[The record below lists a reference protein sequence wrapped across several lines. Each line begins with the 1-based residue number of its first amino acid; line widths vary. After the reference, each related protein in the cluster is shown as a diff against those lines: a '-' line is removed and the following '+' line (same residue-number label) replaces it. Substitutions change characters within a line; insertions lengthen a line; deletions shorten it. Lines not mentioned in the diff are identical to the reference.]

1 MLFEKVINR
10 FYKFQMKKRILHKAC
25 FVLAL
30 FTSLLS
36 CSKSDNNTE
45 KIVIEKITDF
55 AKTLGGSLNESAQS
69 IVKTTDGGY
78 AILGH
83 TQSTDG
89 DVENKTNASFDFWLL
104 KFNSDDKLQWQKTYG
119 GSDDDRGLDIIQT
132 QEGGYAILGYSKS
145 TDGNV
150 TENMG
155 ANDFWI
161 CKLDSSGNITWQK
174 SYGFLGADIGYAL
187 TETNDNGY
195 LITGVLDVS
204 ASGGQGNSKS
214 LNTQHA
220 GGDYWAIKLN
230 TNGDKEW
237 SKFFGG
243 TFTDTPYDVVQTQD
257 NGYLIVGSSDSDD
270 VDIKG
275 NQGTYDFWVVKI
287 SESGNLLW
295 EKSFGGSQIDEA
307 WGVLASNDGNFII
320 VGDTRSNDKDVTN
333 NNGAADAFVIKITPN
348 GDLIWRKSFGGT
360 SFDTARSISK
370 SNDGGFLISG
380 SSRSSDGD
388 VLKNNGQNDAWV
400 FKINNIGD
408 LEWQKT
414 MGGTNVDLAFDA
426 ISLNDDSTIVVG
438 ESSSSDKDILENKGF
453 TDLLIFKIK

>member
-1 MLFEKVINR
+1 
-10 FYKFQMKKRILHKAC
+10 MKKRILHKAC
-25 FVLAL
+25 FVLVL
-30 FTSLLS
+30 FTSLLN
-36 CSKSDNNTE
+36 CSKSDDNTE
-45 KIVIEKITDF
+45 KIVVKKPTDF
-55 AKTLGGSLNESAQS
+55 VKTLGGSLNESAQS

-89 DVENKTNASFDFWLL
+89 DVANKTNTSFDFWLL
-104 KFNSDDKLQWQKTYG
+104 KFSSDDELQWQKTYG

-132 QEGGYAILGYSKS
+132 QEGGYTILGYSKS
-145 TDGNV
+145 ADGNV

-187 TETNDNGY
+187 TKTNDNGY

-230 TNGDKEW
+230 TNGEKEW

-243 TFTDTPYDVVQTQD
+243 TFTDTPYDVIQTQD

-275 NQGTYDFWVVKI
+275 NKGTYDFWVVKI
-287 SESGNLLW
+287 SKSGNLLW
-295 EKSFGGSQIDEA
+295 EKSFGGSEIDEA

-348 GDLIWRKSFGGT
+348 GDLIWKTLFGGT

-400 FKINNIGD
+400 FKISSNGD

-414 MGGTNVDLAFDA
+414 IGGTNVDLAFDA

-438 ESSSSDKDILENKGF
+438 ESSSSNEDIPENKGF